1 MCEPGQH
8 LWTKVGEVNF
18 GSLARQGTCQSK
30 CSEFQAGREQVVNAQ
45 WTILDG
51 EAKGG
56 QRRGE
61 ISVAWGSP
69 ARERLEVGH
78 EQCIELGE

>member
-1 MCEPGQH
+1 M
-8 LWTKVGEVNF
+8 
-18 GSLARQGTCQSK
+18 
-30 CSEFQAGREQVVNAQ
+30 VNAQ